1 MPTPIQLPD
10 EMERSV
16 RFIED
21 TLPASVIAATV
32 DKLNAG
38 DQPKELLAA
47 AALAVSRSTEL
58 PSEHHGG
65 PIHPVSG
72 IHAIFHSSGWLC
84 GDWSK
89 MAVVHSVA
97 LANKHIH
104 SPYMGPA
111 IMPRLVVD
119 SEPLSRSERERVF
132 VEAVRDLQPMTAER
146 HLVALLET
154 HSPAQILELVLEI
167 ALRRNGFD
175 DHYFLY
181 IVHAVRA
188 LDCIGHEWASVLLR
202 STVRYLANKMQ
213 TVGTGED
220 EGNPRYEIKLA
231 LYHQFAEVVALIE
244 KYAIEPDELDL
255 ETDGGES
262 QAITALGE
270 RIGASDKFT
279 PISEMLAEALA
290 GGLSLMGTAEALS
303 YGGGLL
309 HLRTD
314 YGNPFDV
321 HLHTGMNARRYLLG
335 LDEISNR
342 NKVLALL
349 SWPLSREIQLTEN
362 RIVWPTRNQARPDVS
377 ELDETELLDALTD
390 SITAR
395 PPADLDA
402 LDGHVELLYCGP
414 QVRETLMLAQAYADR
429 GFDPERFFQRMGE
442 LVCRD
447 DFSEMHAFKHL
458 QAAREEFNATRA
470 SLGWAHLVST
480 AKMAWCTCARR
491 LHRGEQTLVDL
502 ARARRGEDL

>member
-1 MPTPIQLPD
+1 MPTPIQLPE

-21 TLPASVIAATV
+21 TLPGSVIAATV

-38 DQPKELLAA
+38 DAPKDLLAA

-58 PSEHHGG
+58 PMEHHGG

-72 IHAIFHSSGWLC
+72 IHAIFHSSAWLQ

-89 MAVVHSVA
+89 MAIVQSVA

-111 IMPRLVVD
+111 IMPSLVVD
-119 SEPLSRSERERVF
+119 SECLSIDALERVF

-154 HSPAQILELVLEI
+154 HSPAQILELVLEL

-188 LDCIGHEWASVLLR
+188 LDCIGHQWASVLLR
-202 STVRYLANKMQ
+202 PTVRFLANKMQ
-213 TVGTGED
+213 TIGTGED
-220 EGNPRYEIKLA
+220 EGNPRYEVKLA
-231 LYHQFAEVVALIE
+231 LYHQFSEVTALID
-244 KYAIEPDELDL
+244 KHAIEPGALGLDTDDS
-255 ETDGGES
+255 ET

-279 PISEMLAEALA
+279 PISDMLAEALA

-303 YGGGLL
+303 YGGALL

-335 LDEISNR
+335 LDEISAR
-342 NKVLALL
+342 NKLLALL
-349 SWPLSREIQLTEN
+349 SWPLGREIQLTEN
-362 RIVWPTRNQARPDVS
+362 RIVWPTRNEARADTS
-377 ELDETELLDALTD
+377 GLDESELLDALTD
-390 SITAR
+390 SITGR
-395 PPADLDA
+395 PPPDLDG

-414 QVRETLMLAQAYADR
+414 QVRETLMLAQAYANR
-429 GFDPERFFQRMGE
+429 GFEPERFFQRMGE
-442 LVCRD
+442 VVCRD

-458 QAAREEFNATRA
+458 QAAREEFYATRA

-480 AKMAWCTCARR
+480 AKMAWCTYGHAQDVYAEASKH
-491 LHRGEQTLVDL
+491 LSV
-502 ARARRGEDL
+502 